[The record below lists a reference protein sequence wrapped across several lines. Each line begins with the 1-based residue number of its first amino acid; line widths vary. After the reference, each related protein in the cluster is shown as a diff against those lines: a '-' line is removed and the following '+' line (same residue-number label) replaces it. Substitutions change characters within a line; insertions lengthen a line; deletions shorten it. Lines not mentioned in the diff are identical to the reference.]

1 MVPQQTFSES
11 GVKRGGDATA
21 VSQIVLILP
30 SDRYGMGQRV
40 GEPESNCLGGFRRVK
55 MRKVPRDVPTLVVA
69 RLQRNGGRGRPP
81 SQELDSGQRLLEV
94 GDDVGDVLDADR
106 EADDV
111 RAGAGGDLLLGG
123 ELAMGGRGGMND
135 QALGVADVGEV

>member
-81 SQELDSGQRLLEV
+81 SQELHSGQRLLEV

-111 RAGAGGDLLLGG
+111 RTGAGGDLLLGG